1 MIPLL
6 NGERL
11 LDLQSRAEARFYAAC
26 RDQLPADVLVIYSAA
41 WLYRDGR
48 GRISEGEA
56 DFTIVS
62 PTLGI
67 LVVEVKGGGVTFDP
81 VTGLW
86 HSVDRHE
93 RANLIKDPF
102 KQAQKERHSLAD
114 QITGHTS
121 WRQLGR
127 GQFPLGHA
135 VVFPDIHDATPLLGP
150 DRQRAFI
157 GINADLADVPRWVA
171 RVMQFWQRPTDTAL
185 GGRGARVV
193 EDVLCSPI
201 DVRAVLR
208 VAVEQAEERRI
219 RLTAE
224 QAKVLRTLGGRRRAV
239 VSGGAG
245 TGKTLLAVE
254 KAKQLA
260 AEGLRVLLLCYNRPL
275 ADSLTHGLRGI
286 PLITAQS
293 FHQLCDQRARL
304 ASATGRD
311 VIQEARNAYPSE
323 AEQDYFDTQLPFAL
337 ALSSEVLDERF
348 DALVIDEAQDFSE
361 EYWFGIEML
370 LRDQANGHL
379 YIFIDENQTIY
390 PRKGTLPVVDEPY
403 PLTSNCRNT
412 APIHEAGYRFYKG
425 EAVDVPDLHGLAV
438 TWAAADQ
445 ADAQADA
452 VCRRV
457 RQWVAAEGLEAHD
470 VAILVAKRPKGYC
483 YELLQPRLDTAGVR
497 WANETHG
504 VAGAVLLD
512 TFSRFKG
519 LEAQAIV
526 LWLGDE
532 VIDEEAWE
540 TVYVGVTRAKSLLA
554 VVGTARVL
562 QVVREFVLAADQDSA
577 R

>member
-1 MIPLL
+1 MIPML
-6 NGERL
+6 NGEQL
-11 LDLQSRAEARFYAAC
+11 LDLQSRAEARFYQAC
-26 RDQLPADVLVIYSAA
+26 RDQLPADFLIIYSAA

-48 GRISEGEA
+48 GRITEGEA
-56 DFTIVS
+56 DFTLVS

-67 LVVEVKGGGVTFDP
+67 LVVEVKGGGVKFEP
-81 VTGLW
+81 STGLW
-86 HSVDRHE
+86 HSVDRNGQ
-93 RANLIKDPF
+93 ANLIKDPF
-102 KQAQKERHSLAD
+102 KQAQRERHALAY
-114 QITGHTS
+114 QITGHAS
-121 WRQLGR
+121 WRQFG
-127 GQFPLGHA
+127 GSQFRLGHA
-135 VVFPDIHDATPLLGP
+135 VVFPDINDANPLLGP
-150 DRQRAFI
+150 DRQRDFI
-157 GINADLADVPRWVA
+157 GINADLTDVPRWVA
-171 RVMQFWQRPTDTAL
+171 RVMQFWQRPTDTVL

-193 EDVLCSPI
+193 EDILCSPI

-208 VAVEQAEERRI
+208 VSVEQVEERRI

-260 AEGLRVLLLCYNRPL
+260 AEGLSVLLLCYNRPL
-275 ADSLTHGLRGI
+275 ADSLAHGLRGT

-293 FHQLCDQRARL
+293 FHQFCDQRARM
-304 ASATGRD
+304 AITAGRD
-311 VIQEARNAYPSE
+311 VIQEARNAYPGA
-323 AEQDYFDTQLPFAL
+323 AEQHYFDTQLPFAL
-337 ALSSEVLDERF
+337 ALSSEVLDEKF

-370 LRDQANGHL
+370 LRDQASGQL

-390 PRKGTLPVVDEPY
+390 PRKGTLPVDDEPY
-403 PLTSNCRNT
+403 HLTSNCRNT

-425 EAVDVPDLHGLAV
+425 KAVDVPDLHGLEV
-438 TWAAADQ
+438 TWSASDPV
-445 ADAQADA
+445 DAQADA

-457 RQWVAAEGLEAHD
+457 HQWVAVEGLDAHD
-470 VAILVAKRPKGYC
+470 VAVLIAKRPKGYC

-497 WANETHG
+497 WVNETHG

-519 LEAQAIV
+519 LEAQAVV

-532 VIDEEAWE
+532 VVDEEAWE

-554 VVGTARVL
+554 VVGTTKAL
-562 QVVREFVLAADQDSA
+562 KAVREFIHAAE
-577 R
+577 